1 MLARGSVP
9 RFLPSILKD
18 FSHLS
23 LWGSTP
29 TCSLSSQIPHWGLHT
44 HAWIMVSLLDK
55 GSSSLLGCISV
66 VVAVLKLLSAGEIP
80 GLVSRDRQPWAGP
93 RSEPGQLA

>member
-1 MLARGSVP
+1 MLAHGSVP

-18 FSHLS
+18 FSHLP

-29 TCSLSSQIPHWGLHT
+29 TCSLSSRIPHWGLHT

-66 VVAVLKLLSAGEIP
+66 VVVVLKLPALSRGNT
-80 GLVSRDRQPWAGP
+80 WAGVQ
-93 RSEPGQLA
+93 GQAAMGGAQE